1 MPGKTACM
9 SIGISAKQAK
19 SLETHQMK
27 AVILAGG
34 FGTRLSEETVVRP
47 KPMIEIGGKP
57 ILWHIMKIYSAHG
70 INDFIVCCGYK
81 GHMIKEY
88 FVNYSLHNGDMRV
101 NLRSQ
106 KVELLRVDAEPWTV
120 TLVDT
125 GEQTGTG
132 GRLRRVREHIGNEP
146 FCFTYGDG
154 VTDANIT
161 DNLAFH
167 RRHGLVATLLAVE
180 PPGRF
185 GSFDLP
191 DTEIH
196 VRWFKEKKRG
206 DVGWVNGGFFILEPK
221 AFDYIRDDSVMW
233 EAEPM
238 ETLAASGQLAAY
250 KHAGFWHCMDHMRDK
265 MRLDDL
271 WASGKAPWKV
281 WK

>member
-1 MPGKTACM
+1 
-9 SIGISAKQAK
+9 
-19 SLETHQMK
+19 MK

-47 KPMIEIGGKP
+47 KPLIEIGGRP

-70 INDFIVCCGYK
+70 INDFVVCCGYK
-81 GHMIKEY
+81 GHMIKDY
-88 FVNYSLHNGDMRV
+88 FVNHALYNGDVRV
-101 NLRSQ
+101 NLRSRQ
-106 KVELLRVDAEPWTV
+106 VEILRADAEPWSV

-154 VTDANIT
+154 VTDANIGDT
-161 DNLAFH
+161 IAFH
-167 RRHGLVATLLAVE
+167 KRHGMLATLLAVE

-185 GSFDLP
+185 GAFDLP
-191 DTEIH
+191 DSEIH

-221 AFDYIRDDSVMW
+221 VMDFIHDDAVMW
-233 EAEPM
+233 EAAPM
-238 ETLAASGQLAAY
+238 ESLATSGQLAAY

-265 MRLDDL
+265 SKLEEL

>member
-1 MPGKTACM
+1 
-9 SIGISAKQAK
+9 
-19 SLETHQMK
+19 MK

-88 FVNYSLHNGDMRV
+88 FVNYALHNGDMRV
-101 NLRSQ
+101 NLRSHQ
-106 KVELLRVDAEPWTV
+106 VELLRVDAEPWTV

-161 DNLAFH
+161 DVLAFH
-167 RRHGLVATLLAVE
+167 RRHELIATLLAVE

-206 DVGWVNGGFFILEPK
+206 DIGWVNGGFFILEPK

-238 ETLAASGQLAAY
+238 ETLATGGQLAAY

-265 MRLDDL
+265 MRLDEL